1 MVAGLLSG
9 NANIIKVPSKIFE
22 QVEIIKDAINKLTEE
37 GNHKYISERIILVRY
52 KNILDEYTKKLSS
65 MCDARLIWG
74 GDNTINNVRK
84 HVLQPRSREIT
95 FSDRYS
101 LCIINANKFIS
112 EKKVKKVVTGFY
124 NDTFLFDQNACT
136 SPHLIIWQGT
146 KKILKNLKIFF
157 GLQFIN

>member
-1 MVAGLLSG
+1 MRQCKHYQSS
-9 NANIIKVPSKIFE
+9 SKIFE

-52 KNILDEYTKKLSS
+52 KNMLDEYTKKLSS

-74 GDNTINNVRK
+74 GVILLTMLENIYYN
-84 HVLQPRSREIT
+84 QIREIT

-112 EKKVKKVVTGFY
+112 EKRSKK
-124 NDTFLFDQNACT
+124 L
-136 SPHLIIWQGT
+136 
-146 KKILKNLKIFF
+146 
-157 GLQFIN
+157 